1 MRVEGHRLSDWR
13 VGINRIDAIAGGR
26 R

>member
-1 MRVEGHRLSDWR
+1 MRVEGARYTDWR
-13 VGINRIDAIAGGR
+13 VGNNRLDAIAGGR